1 MRGSDL
7 EYFDMIFTEDEEEV
21 ISGKQVTEI
30 LSYLCTNE
38 SVNFSRFL
46 PRSIKSLYAEV
57 REHILCNY
65 MSKEIWLR
73 QCYSVQNGSFE
84 NLIDMESVPMSKF
97 VVLCK
102 IHKDAMDQIGNN
114 DAGTTP

>member
-7 EYFDMIFTEDEEEV
+7 EYFDMIFTGDEEEV
-21 ISGKQVTEI
+21 ISGQQVTEI
-30 LSYLCTNE
+30 LSYLCTNK
-38 SVNFSRFL
+38 SITFSHFL
-46 PRSIKSLYAEV
+46 PRAIKSLYSEV
-57 REHILCNY
+57 RQHILYNY

-84 NLIDMESVPMSKF
+84 NLIAMESVPMSKF

-102 IHKDAMDQIGNN
+102 IHKDAMDQIGNS
-114 DAGTTP
+114 DA

>member
-7 EYFDMIFTEDEEEV
+7 EYFDKIFTEDKGEV
-21 ISGKQVTEI
+21 ISGQQVTEI

-46 PRSIKSLYAEV
+46 PRSIKSLYSEV

-84 NLIDMESVPMSKF
+84 NLIAMESVPMSKF

-102 IHKDAMDQIGNN
+102 IHKDEMDQIGNI

>member
-1 MRGSDL
+1 MKGSDL
-7 EYFDMIFTEDEEEV
+7 EYFDSIFTENEGEV
-21 ISGKQVTEI
+21 ISGQQVTEI
-30 LSYLCTNE
+30 LSYLCTNK
-38 SVNFSRFL
+38 SVNFSLFL
-46 PRSIKSLYAEV
+46 PRAIKFLYSEV

-65 MSKEIWLR
+65 MSKEIWLS

-84 NLIDMESVPMSKF
+84 NLMAMESVPMSKF

-102 IHKDAMDQIGNN
+102 IHKDAMDKIGNN